1 MKADSGR
8 RANLEPQMNGGLRSP
23 GGKPERRKSRSAPHS
38 VVPLDFISTFARFD
52 FE

>member
-23 GGKPERRKSRSAPHS
+23 GGKLGRHKSRSAPHS
-38 VVPLDFISTFARFD
+38 VAPLDSISKFTRLG